1 MNRIQSILEN
11 IEEEY
16 KEELEV
22 YGALRKLVAAR
33 LINGARKGLDCLEER
48 L

>member
-11 IEEEY
+11 IGEDY

-33 LINGARKGLDCLEER
+33 LINGARKGLDRLEER